1 MNIFTK
7 QKQTSRLT
15 DIKNNPVVTTG
26 EMLKWD
32 KSGAWV
38 DITHTTVD
46 DQHGP
51 TVYSTRNSTQ
61 YS

>member
-7 QKQTSRLT
+7 QKQISRLT

-46 DQHGP
+46 DQYGP
-51 TVYSTRNSTQ
+51 TVYNTRNSTQ
-61 YS
+61 YL